1 MSNIYQIKQE
11 LLSIFDELEENG
23 GELTEELEQ
32 RLAVSQEDFKD
43 KIESYTNVIKSLEAD
58 INAIKIEQKRLKE
71 LADKKDNTINRLKS
85 IIIDAI
91 EMFGD
96 TKRSGVKY
104 LDYGTGQV
112 SIRQTKAVDVDK
124 DVATA
129 ITKGI
134 AVMIENLYDNNQ
146 IDVVEELDQID
157 LLKIIASN
165 PVNDISYKLNTAD
178 LNSSNVEISLKVPV
192 YDLTNGAAYTALK
205 EIITYTENYSINTLI
220 SKTELKERLEENGS
234 CAPHLA
240 KLVINK
246 NVSIK

>member
-43 KIESYTNVIKSLEAD
+43 KIESYTNVIKSLESD
-58 INAIKIEQKRLKE
+58 ITAIKTEQKRLKE
-71 LADKKDNTINRLKS
+71 LADRKDNTINRLKS
-85 IIIDAI
+85 VIIDAI

-96 TKRSGVKY
+96 TKKSGVKY

-124 DVATA
+124 DVANA

-134 AVMIENLYDNNQ
+134 VLMLENLYNNNQ
-146 IDVVEELDQID
+146 VDVVGELDQID
-157 LLKIIASN
+157 LLDIIASN
-165 PVNDISYKLNTAD
+165 PVEETSYKLNSSD

-192 YDLTNGAAYTALK
+192 SDLTNGTAYTALK
-205 EIITYTENYSINTLI
+205 EIIGYTRDYSINTVI
-220 SKTELKERLEENGS
+220 SKTELKKKLEENGA

-240 KLVINK
+240 KLVTNK
-246 NVSIK
+246 NISIK

>member
-32 RLAVSQEDFKD
+32 RLTVSQEDFKD
-43 KIESYTNVIKSLEAD
+43 KIESYTNVIKSLESD
-58 INAIKIEQKRLKE
+58 ITAIKTEQKRLKE
-71 LADKKDNTINRLKS
+71 LADKKDNTITRLKS
-85 IIIDAI
+85 VIIDAI

-96 TKRSGVKY
+96 TKPSGVKY

-112 SIRQTKAVDVDK
+112 SVRQTKAVDVDK
-124 DVATA
+124 DVAAA

-146 IDVVEELDQID
+146 INVVGELDQID
-157 LLKIIASN
+157 LLDTIASN

-192 YDLTNGAAYTALK
+192 YDLTNGAAYAALK
-205 EIITYTENYSINTLI
+205 EIIEYTKDYSIDTVIN
-220 SKTELKERLEENGS
+220 KTELKKRLEENGA

-240 KLVINK
+240 KLVTNK
-246 NVSIK
+246 NISIK